1 MIGSKYLSELVDCS
15 EFQKGKLNL
24 IEAPTGC
31 GKTAFALKY
40 FPTLVEN
47 PLYKVAFLIDTTN
60 GKEQAAKKYNSELAT
75 FGWQESVKAGM
86 IDFGNSQRCPIMTY
100 YTFGMLCKKDTSFID
115 KLDYIFCDELP
126 SLFTF
131 KNIGEDRS
139 NHQTAEEEIKRAI
152 QRGNVTVIAMTAT
165 PQSIYKNMSDC
176 IINPIKVDKE
186 QLRRFETKQ
195 IVEYNSLKTVFSK
208 VSKGEIGLCYAKH
221 IRTMQRIEAMAVTAG
236 LSPICVWSIRNA
248 GYPMTEEQLAVRKE
262 VLENSRIPPQYN
274 LLIINAS
281 SETSIKIESM
291 VDYVIVHSTDE
302 DARVQVRG
310 RVNRDLTR
318 LYLLSSDALD
328 IEVAEKFLNC
338 KLFAEGKKELCE
350 DLHICKNSTEEDI
363 FAWTGVK
370 PRLIKAGYVLK
381 EGRENNKR
389 YVEITLPE

>member
-1 MIGSKYLSELVDCS
+1 
-15 EFQKGKLNL
+15 
-24 IEAPTGC
+24 
-31 GKTAFALKY
+31 
-40 FPTLVEN
+40 
-47 PLYKVAFLIDTTN
+47 
-60 GKEQAAKKYNSELAT
+60 
-75 FGWQESVKAGM
+75 
-86 IDFGNSQRCPIMTY
+86 
-100 YTFGMLCKKDTSFID
+100 
-115 KLDYIFCDELP
+115 
-126 SLFTF
+126 
-131 KNIGEDRS
+131 
-139 NHQTAEEEIKRAI
+139 
-152 QRGNVTVIAMTAT
+152 MTAT

-318 LYLLSSDALD
+318 LYLLSTDALD

>member
-1 MIGSKYLSELVDCS
+1 MKGSKYLTELVDCS
-15 EFQKGKLNL
+15 TFQKGKLNL

-195 IVEYNSLKTVFSK
+195 IVEYNSLKTVFSQ
-208 VSKGEIGLCYAKH
+208 VSEDEVGLCYARQ
-221 IRTMQRIEAMAVTAG
+221 IRKMIEIEAMVAAAG
-236 LSPICVWSIRNA
+236 LSPICVWSINN
-248 GYPMTEEQLAVRKE
+248 TEHQMDENQLAARKE
-262 VLENSRIPPQYN
+262 ILENSAIPPQYN
-274 LLIINAS
+274 LLIINSS
-281 SETSIKIESM
+281 SETSIKIESH
-291 VDYVIVHSTDE
+291 VDYVIVDCKDE
-302 DARVQVRG
+302 DSQVQVRG
-310 RVNRDLTR
+310 RVNNDLER
-318 LYLLSSDALD
+318 LYVPSDKVSSLD
-328 IEVAEKFLNC
+328 VREDFLNR
-338 KLFAEGKKELCE
+338 KLFDSDKEALCE
-350 DLHICKNSTEEDI
+350 DLCIY
-363 FAWTGVK
+363 K
-370 PRLIKAGYVLK
+370 PGKKEIYKWPGIRKRLLEFGYILK
-381 EGRENNKR
+381 DGREDNKR
-389 YVEITLPE
+389 YTIITAPE

>member
-1 MIGSKYLSELVDCS
+1 MKGSKYLTELVDCS
-15 EFQKGKLNL
+15 TFQKGKLNL

-31 GKTAFALKY
+31 GKTYFALKHI
-40 FPTLVEN
+40 PSLVKN

-60 GKEQAAKKYNSELAT
+60 GKEQIMKKYHSAPAT
-75 FGWQESVKAGM
+75 LDWQKCVETEM
-86 IDFGNSQRCPIMTY
+86 INFADEQHIVAMTY
-100 YTFGMLCKKDTSFID
+100 AKFGKMCERDASFVD
-115 KLDYIFCDELP
+115 KLDYIICDEIHSLILFMHIP
-126 SLFTF
+126 SPDAYHIIA
-131 KNIGEDRS
+131 KM
-139 NHQTAEEEIKRAI
+139 EIERVVQGGK
-152 QRGNVTVIAMTAT
+152 VTMIALTAT
-165 PQSIYKNMSDC
+165 PRKVHQWLHC
-176 IINPIKVDKE
+176 EINQIEVDKE
-186 QLRRFETKQ
+186 QLVQFETMQ
-195 IVEYNSLKTVFSK
+195 TLGYNSLKTIINK
-208 VSKGEIGLCYAKH
+208 VSKDETGLCYTRQ
-221 IRTMQRIEAMAVTAG
+221 IRKMKEIEAMANEAG

-318 LYLLSSDALD
+318 LYLLSTDALD